1 MNKGMGLNAIDAN
14 LDLVPFDSISNPGK
28 SVRDNNPI
36 TRLASQN
43 RKPNVNAGN
52 MRPEIDSF
60 FIDRNDVKSK
70 Q

>member
-36 TRLASQN
+36 TRLAS
-43 RKPNVNAGN
+43 
-52 MRPEIDSF
+52 
-60 FIDRNDVKSK
+60 
-70 Q
+70 